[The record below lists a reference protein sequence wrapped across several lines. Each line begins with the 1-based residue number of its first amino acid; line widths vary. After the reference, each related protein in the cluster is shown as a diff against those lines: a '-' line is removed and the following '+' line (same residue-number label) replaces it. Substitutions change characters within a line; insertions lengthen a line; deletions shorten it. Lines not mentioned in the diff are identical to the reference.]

1 MVAAVRSFW
10 KGHLR
15 LSLVTIPVRI
25 VSATR
30 ADGAVSFH
38 QVSRKTEQRIRYQK
52 VVPGIGEADKDDIVP
67 GCEVGAL
74 QLRTAG
80 GR

>member
-38 QVSRKTEQRIRYQK
+38 QVSRKTKQRIR
-52 VVPGIGEADKDDIVP
+52 
-67 GCEVGAL
+67 
-74 QLRTAG
+74 
-80 GR
+80 